1 MEVKILDLSKSNL
14 NDESRIQTIANLA
27 TISYGNDKA
36 KNPEK
41 LFTLLIEKGHES
53 VLEFIRFP
61 YITPTGELKGYT
73 IEESWRNQRGLLTYE
88 RWPHTN
94 IDTVTEIHKQALV
107 TLRVKVPIF
116 VDRQL
121 VRHRQDSR
129 IELSRRYTKPE
140 KVEFEYYYPYEDKV
154 YREEEWNQDYQRMLH
169 KGNRP
174 EIARITQPLA
184 TYTEYYVMRHF
195 VGARNLYVERLSVYA
210 QKETYELIKQEV
222 ELIIKEQ
229 PQFLGLLFYDVR
241 NKSFISLEKLL
252 TSDLET
258 DKVLLDYGNKHY
270 YAVFDTTKRCFVGKQ
285 LKPIESCNLHPTFKL
300 YVD

>member
-14 NDESRIQTIANLA
+14 NDDTRIQTIANLA

-41 LFTLLIEKGHES
+41 LFRLLIGKGHES

-73 IEESWRNQRGLLTYE
+73 IEESWRNHRGLLTYE
-88 RWPHTN
+88 RWPHSN
-94 IDTVTEIHKQALV
+94 IDTVTEIHKQSLV
-107 TLRVKVPIF
+107 TLRIKAPIF
-116 VDRQL
+116 CDRQL

-129 IELSRRYTKPE
+129 IEMSRRYTKPE
-140 KVEFEYYYPYEDKV
+140 KVKFEYYYPFKDKA

-169 KGNRP
+169 KENRP
-174 EIARITQPLA
+174 ELARITQPLA

-195 VGARNLYVERLSVYA
+195 VGARNLYVERLSTFA

-229 PQFLGLLFYDVR
+229 PQFLGLLFYDVSD
-241 NKSFISLEKLL
+241 KKFISLK
-252 TSDLET
+252 DLFFT
-258 DKVLLDYGNKHY
+258 DKDLPKLVLDYGNKHY
-270 YAVFDTTKRCFVGKQ
+270 YAIFDTKKKCFVGKQ

-300 YVD
+300 YID